1 MRREELQFAKGAL
14 VVNREERDK
23 LVVENLPLVGYLVS
37 EICQRASHLSRPDLS
52 QAGAVALIQCAESFD
67 PAQGVP
73 FGAYARRRI
82 KGAFADEL
90 RREDWATRGA
100 RSRMSE
106 LALMQQTLSG
116 ALGRQPSTDE
126 LASAL
131 GVDRAAVDAAL
142 LDAARTVTPLTDVIA
157 DMVAATSQSPEETVL
172 AAEHEHFLGA
182 AVAALPEKMRY
193 IVEQVY
199 YGDRSVKELA
209 EELGSSHSAVSQ
221 QRSEAMRL
229 LRDGIERH
237 YLATADATSAPH
249 ARVAAA
255 RREDYLADV
264 GARTHGGATR
274 KRASAARDG
283 IGRTVAAVG

>member
-1 MRREELQFAKGAL
+1 MNRVERDDL
-14 VVNREERDK
+14 VVQ
-23 LVVENLPLVGYLVS
+23 NLPLVGYLVS
-37 EICQRASHLSRPDLS
+37 DICLRADHLSREDLA
-52 QAGAVALIQCAESFD
+52 QVGAIALIQCAESFD
-67 PAQGVP
+67 EGMGVP

-100 RSRMSE
+100 RTRMSE

-116 ALGRQPSTDE
+116 ALGRQPTTDE
-126 LASAL
+126 LASAM
-131 GVDRAAVDAAL
+131 GVDRATVDAAL
-142 LDAARTVTPLTDVIA
+142 LDTARTVTPLTDVIA
-157 DMVAATSQSPEETVL
+157 DMVAATSQTPEEVVVST
-172 AAEHEHFLGA
+172 EHEQFLGA

-237 YLATADATSAPH
+237 YLATSTVGSPVH
-249 ARVAAA
+249 ARIAAA
-255 RREDYLADV
+255 RREDYLAEL
-264 GARTHGGATR
+264 GTRTYGGATR
-274 KRASAARDG
+274 ARTAYAMPAHKKEVPAAG
-283 IGRTVAAVG
+283 

>member
-1 MRREELQFAKGAL
+1 MSVKGDL
-14 VVNREERDK
+14 PLDNEERDN
-23 LVVENLPLVGYLVS
+23 LVVQNLPLVGYLVS
-37 EICQRASHLSRPDLS
+37 EICMRASHLSRPDLT
-52 QAGAVALIQCAESFD
+52 QVGAVALIHCAESFD
-67 PAQGVP
+67 ESLGVP

-100 RSRMSE
+100 RTRMSE
-106 LALMQQTLSG
+106 HSVMAETLS
-116 ALGRQPSTDE
+116 AKLGRVPSTVE
-126 LASAL
+126 LAAAL
-131 GVDRAAVDAAL
+131 GVDRATVEAARVDAS
-142 LDAARTVTPLTDVIA
+142 RTVTPLTDVIA
-157 DMVAATSQSPEETVL
+157 DMVAAAAPNPEDTVVESEHAAFL
-172 AAEHEHFLGA
+172 AA

-237 YLATADATSAPH
+237 YLATADANSVPH
-249 ARVAAA
+249 ARVAPS
-255 RREDYLADV
+255 RRDAYLSEL
-264 GARTHGGATR
+264 GARTLGGATR
-274 KRASAARDG
+274 ALG
-283 IGRTVAAVG
+283 AVTRLQGQAWEPAIS